1 MDKSLILQAC
11 RTLTQH
17 LLFILV
23 DPLQNKI
30 LSKSITKTNTRKLVP
45 NKIFDET
52 ALLQTMNLF
61 IYYSTN
67 LICVRLLM
75 LILSLQGGLA
85 IH

>member
-1 MDKSLILQAC
+1 MINKFFIFFIPMDKSLILQAC

-45 NKIFDET
+45 NK
-52 ALLQTMNLF
+52 N
-61 IYYSTN
+61 
-67 LICVRLLM
+67 
-75 LILSLQGGLA
+75 
-85 IH
+85 